1 MRHYVC
7 GFLFTPEIGDLQK
20 QSVALIKKERPAW
33 QKGLYNGIGGKVE
46 VGETPHSAIH
56 REFWE
61 ETGAHISLW
70 IPYCTL
76 IHSAIVSK
84 SMPTGPWTVHFFK
97 AFQVA
102 TLQSPTDEQVRWWN
116 IQSVTNRLNN
126 YFVPNLQWLIPM
138 ALEDVTAEV
147 QQPSWPHDA

>member
-7 GFLFTPEIGDLQK
+7 GFLFNMSGLP
-20 QSVALIKKERPAW
+20 SVALIRKERPAW

-61 ETGAHISLW
+61 ETGAHIGHW
-70 IPYCTL
+70 KPFCTL
-76 IHSAIVSK
+76 LHSVEASK
-84 SMPTGPWTVHFFK
+84 SSPAGPWMVHFFK

-102 TLQSPTDEQVRWWN
+102 TLQSPTDEQVRWWEV
-116 IQSVTNRLNN
+116 QSVANRLNN
-126 YFVPNLQWLIPM
+126 YFVPNL
-138 ALEDVTAEV
+138 
-147 QQPSWPHDA
+147 H